1 MKRVPQVFL
10 ESWRLYREFCCY
22 NMLSAAQWEHSWHKS
37 ILVILPEF
45 GTIIAVFELHHSAK
59 ANELRN
65 ERNSVGEG
73 QWP

>member
-1 MKRVPQVFL
+1 MKRVLQVFL
-10 ESWRLYREFCCY
+10 GTVAIVSGILLY

-37 ILVILPEF
+37 ILVMLPEF

-59 ANELRN
+59 TNELRN